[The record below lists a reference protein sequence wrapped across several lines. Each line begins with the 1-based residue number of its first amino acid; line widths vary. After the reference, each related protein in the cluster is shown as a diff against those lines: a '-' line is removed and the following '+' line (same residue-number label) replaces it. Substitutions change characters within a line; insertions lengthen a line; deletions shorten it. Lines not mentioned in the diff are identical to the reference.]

1 MMRPVKVA
9 SKSLY
14 ETSAV
19 SLFAR
24 LPTPTLLAARGFS
37 TRRSYVTHAVT
48 LIFPADFRAK
58 ERLLAVYRYCQ
69 TFKSMHER
77 QRNRLRT
84 QSFVQNSARKNIL
97 PSRIFRQIETS
108 WRLLKN
114 AQEVYYKLN
123 AILHWSIRE
132 GNLEIPWGWSQHF
145 DWFLI
150 SRDFAIQAVLME
162 TIISSISFRF
172 RKPTN

>member
-37 TRRSYVTHAVT
+37 TRRLYVTHAVM

-58 ERLLAVYRYCQ
+58 EKLLAVYLYRCI
-69 TFKSMHER
+69 K
-77 QRNRLRT
+77 
-84 QSFVQNSARKNIL
+84 V
-97 PSRIFRQIETS
+97 FRH
-108 WRLLKN
+108 WRL
-114 AQEVYYKLN
+114 V
-123 AILHWSIRE
+123 S
-132 GNLEIPWGWSQHF
+132 
-145 DWFLI
+145 D
-150 SRDFAIQAVLME
+150 
-162 TIISSISFRF
+162 SSLGD
-172 RKPTN
+172 K